1 MKNINTQET
10 LTDYDQQKG
19 SKDGARGQKK
29 TTNIAPKAS
38 FRKNSLIK
46 MIIMKIERKQKV
58 NNMNR
63 VTTIYVPLILIY
75 NESMNGTIFTGTV
88 FVRMTLGQVEDE
100 SQITVESK
108 DTRNVRH

>member
-46 MIIMKIERKQKV
+46 MIIIMKIERKQKV

-75 NESMNGTIFTGTV
+75 NESIYEWNYFHWYCVCADDIRTGG
-88 FVRMTLGQVEDE
+88 R
-100 SQITVESK
+100 
-108 DTRNVRH
+108 